1 MAPDD
6 VYSDGYQRELFD
18 FWQVVGNA
26 VGQECKERRL
36 APHEH
41 PVALMLLWPKL
52 PIKDNEPKHGSRLV
66 SLPLLLP
73 NFCYAISV
81 AFEYYSAKKK
91 INK

>member
-1 MAPDD
+1 MMD
-6 VYSDGYQRELFD
+6 VVVKIKRIAW

-52 PIKDNEPKHGSRLV
+52 PIKDHEQKHSNRFV
-66 SLPLLLP
+66 SLSLSLSI
-73 NFCYAISV
+73 FFFFFFFS
-81 AFEYYSAKKK
+81 
-91 INK
+91 